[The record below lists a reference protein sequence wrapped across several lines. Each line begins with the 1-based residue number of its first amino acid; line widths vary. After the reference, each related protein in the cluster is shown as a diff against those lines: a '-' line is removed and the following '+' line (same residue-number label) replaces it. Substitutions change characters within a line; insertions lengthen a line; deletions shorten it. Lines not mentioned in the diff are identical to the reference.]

1 MHSHVPDHSH
11 AEARL
16 LHTYVSKVL
25 FLRCCSALGLRRL
38 RYLAPRS
45 LCHHAAVNKGESMH
59 NKYPGT
65 LAQQAILACVGD
77 NLISQR
83 EDASYRSA
91 FL

>member
-1 MHSHVPDHSH
+1 
-11 AEARL
+11 
-16 LHTYVSKVL
+16 
-25 FLRCCSALGLRRL
+25 
-38 RYLAPRS
+38 
-45 LCHHAAVNKGESMH
+45 MH